1 MAFRFI
7 NYNTYMV
14 ANSVGMYNVGLT
26 FHIRIQNSKDS
37 RNSYDNALFYKIIMA
52 AFNFEF
58 YYR

>member
-7 NYNTYMV
+7 NLQNYNTYMV

-37 RNSYDNALFYKIIMA
+37 PNSYDNALFYK
-52 AFNFEF
+52 
-58 YYR
+58 